1 MKGEVSLRHK
11 GFWII
16 RNFLEYPIDRL
27 SLRRYIV
34 ADLGNTDPKG
44 ANLLGEKHRSIE
56 WSRVTGTRPSGMV
69 PGAVPEPRCRPRKG
83 QASGAKVSP
92 NEEPRGAQ
100 SWFASEGY
108 SGLSRVSGG
117 LDDGPDRLAQLG
129 VGRGAGERGVAEGED
144 AAVRGGQEIA
154 LARAGGDHPDD
165 RLGDGDVA
173 ERAEEA
179 GVAEG
184 EDAAVRGREPVALA
198 GPGGGHAHDRLV
210 ERGCAEGAEEGGV
223 AEGEDATV

>member
-69 PGAVPEPRCRPRKG
+69 PGAVPELRCAVP
-83 QASGAKVSP
+83 QGAGGWG
-92 NEEPRGAQ
+92 EGEPERGAPRSTELVRQ
-100 SWFASEGY
+100 RRLLGAF
-108 SGLSRVSGG
+108 SR
-117 LDDGPDRLAQLG
+117 LR
-129 VGRGAGERGVAEGED
+129 R
-144 AAVRGGQEIA
+144 VR
-154 LARAGGDHPDD
+154 
-165 RLGDGDVA
+165 
-173 ERAEEA
+173 
-179 GVAEG
+179 
-184 EDAAVRGREPVALA
+184 
-198 GPGGGHAHDRLV
+198 
-210 ERGCAEGAEEGGV
+210 
-223 AEGEDATV
+223 